1 MVPAFLCAVRPS
13 RVGAV
18 ANGWVD
24 GYPHWV
30 PHVSQR
36 LAVADYQPHPPR
48 THRPARLNGTW
59 LALILLSISIAQSFS
74 GLAHYVNYTFPAAS
88 VLIALLLAWN
98 RRMPDC
104 LEFAL
109 WLWVTA
115 PGLRRIV
122 DWSSSFNEGSPI
134 LATPALASLI
144 VGLAIFKPS
153 SRWTTFYMY
162 VSLLAVLTGVYAT
175 LQGAMEYGP
184 LPAAVA
190 AILWFAPVAL
200 GVTILADRPNSSA
213 YVTALLRFSRWALLI
228 LSVYAIVQWVFAP
241 AWDSLWLQHVTPRSD
256 YFGRPEPFQ
265 IRSFSLCSASFVFA
279 QVTVWMLLSQA
290 GRTKSP
296 IQWIG
301 LVIGCV
307 ALGLSQV
314 RAAWISLAVATILL
328 VLYRKIKLTPLLVSI
343 GVAAYLVV
351 LFAAPVA
358 DLVVERFSTVQTAQ
372 SDESLLARAVIYE
385 KNLPPLLSDVH
396 GGGMG
401 SAGSGVRVAGA
412 SGQNAQFASL
422 DSSYLEILRT
432 HGALFGTATI
442 VLIVA
447 ASLAAFRAL
456 PSKAPYSSWAALA
469 VIIPLNMIFG
479 NVTSGA
485 VGVLSWIVIG
495 VSAWRDPPSDVDAPQ
510 HHS

>member
-1 MVPAFLCAVRPS
+1 
-13 RVGAV
+13 
-18 ANGWVD
+18 VD
-24 GYPHWV
+24 GYPHCV

-36 LAVADYQPHPPR
+36 LAAADYQPHPPR
-48 THRPARLNGTW
+48 KHRPARLNGTW

-134 LATPALASLI
+134 LATPALVSLI
-144 VGLAIFKPS
+144 VGFAIFKSS
-153 SRWTTFYMY
+153 SRWTFFYIF
-162 VSLLAVLTGVYAT
+162 VSLLAVLAGVYAT
-175 LQGAMEYGP
+175 LRGAMEYGP

-190 AILWFAPVAL
+190 AILWFAPVVL
-200 GVTILADRPNSSA
+200 GVTILADRPNSSG

-241 AWDSLWLQHVTPRSD
+241 AWDSLWLQHVTPTAD

-265 IRSFSLCSASFVFA
+265 IRSFSLCSAPFVFA
-279 QVTVWMLLSQA
+279 QVIVWMLLSQA
-290 GRTKSP
+290 GQTKSP

-301 LVIGCV
+301 LVTGCV
-307 ALGLSQV
+307 ALGLSEV
-314 RAAWISLAVATILL
+314 RAAWISLAVATIIL

-343 GVAAYLVV
+343 GVSAYLVV

-358 DLVVERFSTVQTAQ
+358 DVIVERFSTVQSAQ
-372 SDESLLARAVIYE
+372 SDESLLARVVIYE
-385 KNLPPLLSDVH
+385 KNLQPLLSDVY

-401 SAGSGVRVAGA
+401 SAGSGLRVAGV
-412 SGQNAQFASL
+412 SGQNQFANL

-432 HGALFGTATI
+432 QGALFGTAMI
-442 VLIVA
+442 VFIVA

-469 VIIPLNMIFG
+469 VIIPLNMVLG

-485 VGVLSWIVIG
+485 VGVLTWVVIG
-495 VSAWRDPPSDVDAPQ
+495 VSAWRDPPSDVDAPRP
-510 HHS
+510 HSWSPRC